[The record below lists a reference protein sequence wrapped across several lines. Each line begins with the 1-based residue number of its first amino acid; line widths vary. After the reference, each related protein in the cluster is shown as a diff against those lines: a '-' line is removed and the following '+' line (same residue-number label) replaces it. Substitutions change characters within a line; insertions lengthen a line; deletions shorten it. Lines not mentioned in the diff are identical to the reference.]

1 MIQLLAALVP
11 VTIFYA
17 IYSRYFLFRPEI
29 IKHVEAF
36 LGGIFLALL
45 ILVAPNYI
53 PLYMNIQDPV
63 LIALLKAAIPEKLG
77 ALVLLIILQRHYPNF
92 SIMEG
97 TISAMIFGIGFA
109 IVENFAY
116 AVNFGISV
124 IIIRLIFSVPL
135 HMTTCGIMGY
145 YLGLRKSSTTKMARS
160 GAVAKAL
167 FLPFFIHWAFDAILL
182 IRYPASLFAAPLLI
196 LTVLSL
202 EFMLARGQ
210 IVAPLDILK
219 AMSLRLEDWLTI
231 DRQPKYERWI
241 MQSMGLPE
249 STPLSIFAW
258 RPGLYR
264 LSAVV
269 ILIACALAGVAFR
282 AEICEFLNLTI
293 TRDEQFILLG
303 MYPSTIAVILI
314 LVGAINPNFMKSGK
328 IKIPVIADADVYRNG
343 AFYESLVTY
352 DFSLS
357 SCFLRTSD
365 PYGIGDEFEI
375 EIQFKKW
382 RSPRLTAKVVW
393 ENHSMMG
400 EDYPVGSVAEL
411 ETKSTQDFK
420 KFFRFFIRYSLFR
433 ISRGIAFNLQLPGFE
448 ITRKYFMR
456 PQTTM
461 QTIRLYRAGE
471 EIFKEGDSGTE
482 FYLLKKGRILFYKK
496 KESGEVITMDTISDG
511 ELFGEM
517 AIMGKNSRAAT
528 AKCLTD
534 CVVAVADIANL
545 NALIYSNPDFSL
557 SLIRKLVER
566 LQTSEQ
572 VLIENIKKLEREK
585 RDSEKYY
592 HAALVLTLI
601 GLGYFPQDGKFKLDI
616 DLKKINEVVKN
627 LDDDSLQKI
636 IDIIILKQKN
646 FETSEMDDKT
656 AEMIK
661 TLYEQF
667 NLHASIKQ

>member
-11 VTIFYA
+11 VTVFYA
-17 IYSRYFLFRPEI
+17 IYSRYFLFRPEL
-29 IKHVEAF
+29 IKHIEAF

-45 ILVAPNYI
+45 ILVAPNFV
-53 PLYMNIQDPV
+53 PLHLNVQHPV
-63 LIALLKAAIPEKLG
+63 LIALLKAALPEKFG
-77 ALVLLIILQRHYPNF
+77 ALLLIIILQRHYPNF

-135 HMTTCGIMGY
+135 HMTTCGMMGY
-145 YLGLRKSSTTKMARS
+145 YLSLRKSSSTKLARS
-160 GAVAKAL
+160 GSVLKAL
-167 FLPFFIHWAFDAILL
+167 LLPLIIHWGFDAILL

-196 LTVLSL
+196 LTVLAL
-202 EFMLARGQ
+202 EFMLARAQ
-210 IVAPLDILK
+210 IIAPLDILK
-219 AMSLRLEDWLTI
+219 AMMLRLEDWLTI

-241 MQSMGLPE
+241 MQSMGLPG

-264 LSAVV
+264 LAAVV
-269 ILIACALAGVAFR
+269 ILIACALVGVAFR
-282 AEICEFLNLTI
+282 NDICEFLNLTI
-293 TRDEQFILLG
+293 SRDEQFILLG

-357 SCFLRTSD
+357 SCFLRTSE
-365 PYGIGDEFEI
+365 PYGVGDEFEI

-382 RSPRLTAKVVW
+382 RSPRLSAKVVW

-400 EDYPVGSVAEL
+400 EDYPVGSVAEI
-411 ETKSTQDFK
+411 ETSDFVS
-420 KFFRFFIRYSLFR
+420 FVRFFIKYSLFR
-433 ISRGIAFNLQLPGFE
+433 ISRGIAFNLRLPGFE

-461 QTIRLYRAGE
+461 QTTRLYRAGE
-471 EIFKEGDSGTE
+471 EIFKEGDPGTE

-496 KESGEVITMDTISDG
+496 KESGEVITMDTVSDG

-585 RDSEKYY
+585 RDGEKYY

-601 GLGYFPQDGKFKLDI
+601 GLGYYPKDGKFNLNI

-627 LDDDSLQKI
+627 IDDDALQKI
-636 IDIIILKQKN
+636 IEIIVLKQKTT
-646 FETSEMDDKT
+646 EPAELDDET

-661 TLYEQF
+661 ALYEQF
-667 NLHASIKQ
+667 NLEADIRQ

>member
-1 MIQLLAALVP
+1 MIQLLAAVVP
-11 VTIFYA
+11 VTVFYA
-17 IYSRYFLFRPEI
+17 IYSRYFLFRPEL
-29 IKHVEAF
+29 IKHIEAF

-45 ILVAPNYI
+45 ILVAPNFI
-53 PLYMNIQDPV
+53 PFHLNIQHPV
-63 LIALLKAAIPEKLG
+63 LIALVKAAFPEKLG
-77 ALVLLIILQRHYPNF
+77 ALLLIIILQRHYPNF

-97 TISAMIFGIGFA
+97 SISAMIFGIGFA

-116 AVNFGISV
+116 TVNFGISV

-145 YLGLRKSSTTKMARS
+145 YLGLRKSSSTKMARS
-160 GAVAKAL
+160 GSVLKAL
-167 FLPFFIHWAFDAILL
+167 FLPFIIHWAFDSILL

-196 LTVLSL
+196 LTVLAL
-202 EFMLARGQ
+202 EFMLARAQ
-210 IVAPLDILK
+210 ITAPLDILK

-241 MQSMGLPE
+241 MQSMGLPG

-264 LSAVV
+264 LAAVV
-269 ILIACALAGVAFR
+269 ILIAFALVGVAFR
-282 AEICEFLNLTI
+282 ADICEFLNLTI

-328 IKIPVIADADVYRNG
+328 IKIPVIADADVYRDG

-357 SCFLRTSD
+357 SCFLRTSEA
-365 PYGIGDEFEI
+365 YGIGDEFEI
-375 EIQFKKW
+375 EIQFNKW
-382 RSPRLTAKVVW
+382 RSPRLLSKVVW

-400 EDYPVGSVAEL
+400 EDYPVGSVVAID
-411 ETKSTQDFK
+411 TQDFRS
-420 KFFRFFIRYSLFR
+420 FARFFLKYSLFR
-433 ISRGIAFNLQLPGFE
+433 VSRGIAFNLRLPGFE

-461 QTIRLYRAGE
+461 QTIRLYRAGD

-496 KESGEVITMDTISDG
+496 KESGEVITMDTVSDG

-528 AKCLTD
+528 AKCITD
-534 CVVAVADIANL
+534 CIVAVADISNL

-566 LQTSEQ
+566 IQTSEQ

-585 RDSEKYY
+585 RDAEKYY

-601 GLGYFPQDGKFKLDI
+601 GLGYHPKDGKLNVNI
-616 DLKKINEVVKN
+616 DLKKINEVVQN
-627 LDDDSLQKI
+627 IDDDVLQKI
-636 IDIIILKQKN
+636 IDIIVLKQRIT
-646 FETSEMDDKT
+646 ESGELDDKT
-656 AEMIK
+656 AEMI
-661 TLYEQF
+661 TSLYEQF
-667 NLHASIKQ
+667 NLQADIKQ